1 MRIFLDANILFSAAR
16 SAGAIRTLLA
26 ALLAAGHVG
35 VTSDYALIEAQR
47 NLEAKCGKLELAE
60 LEALVRRLKV
70 VGSGVVPRFTKAA
83 STLAEKDRPILGAA
97 IGGRCD
103 VLLTGD
109 RRHFG
114 PYFGRTLGGVAIHS
128 PASLAE
134 TLWPAG

>member
-16 SAGAIRTLLA
+16 SAGAIRALLEE
-26 ALLAAGHVG
+26 LLAAGHVG

-47 NLEAKCGKLELAE
+47 NIESKCGESELAH
-60 LEALVRRLKV
+60 LDALVGRLSL
-70 VGSGVVPRFTKAA
+70 VGSGVVPRSVKFA

-97 IGGRCD
+97 ISGRCA

-114 PYFGRTLGGVAIHS
+114 SHFGKTLGGVTIHS
-128 PASLAE
+128 PSSLAE
-134 TLWPAG
+134 TLWPAR

>member
-16 SAGAIRTLLA
+16 SAGAIRALLDELLA
-26 ALLAAGHVG
+26 TGHVG

-47 NLEAKCGKLELAE
+47 NIEAKCGESELAE
-60 LEALVRRLKV
+60 LDALVARLNV
-70 VGSGVVPRFTKAA
+70 VGSGAVPRIGKVG
-83 STLAEKDRPILGAA
+83 STLAEKDRPILAAA

-114 PYFGRTLGGVAIHS
+114 PHFGKTLGGVAIHS
-128 PASLAE
+128 PVSLAVA
-134 TLWPAG
+134 LWPAR